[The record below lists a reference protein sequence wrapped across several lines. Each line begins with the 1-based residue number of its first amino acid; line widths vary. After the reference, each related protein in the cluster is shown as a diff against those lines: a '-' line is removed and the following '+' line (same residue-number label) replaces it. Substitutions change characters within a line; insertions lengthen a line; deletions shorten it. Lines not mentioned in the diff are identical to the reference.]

1 MIQKYS
7 LHDPPQEKI
16 YYCVKIIIIILIK
29 IKHQSF
35 LVPTN
40 IRLNNDINSIN
51 KLNELKERLV
61 SPCLTFDQIWQ
72 LQSYGQ

>member
-1 MIQKYS
+1 MCFKKQTRKILKSMIQKYS

-35 LVPTN
+35 
-40 IRLNNDINSIN
+40 
-51 KLNELKERLV
+51 
-61 SPCLTFDQIWQ
+61 
-72 LQSYGQ
+72 